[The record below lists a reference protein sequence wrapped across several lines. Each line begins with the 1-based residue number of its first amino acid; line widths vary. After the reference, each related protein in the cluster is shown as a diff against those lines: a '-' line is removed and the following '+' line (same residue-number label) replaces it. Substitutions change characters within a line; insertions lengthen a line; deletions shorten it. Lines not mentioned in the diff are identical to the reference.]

1 MLTNTLRA
9 MVNNLFFKNFYEKRK
24 KKSVLIAFSISLKSG
39 VKTFLNELL
48 TITLRAPVN
57 ITFFYIQI
65 FKLNYFAEY

>member
-1 MLTNTLRA
+1 MNVVRA
-9 MVNNLFFKNFYEKRK
+9 MINNLFLKKYYEKRK
-24 KKSVLIAFSISLKSG
+24 KKVLIAFSISHKSG

-48 TITLRAPVN
+48 TITLRAPVS